1 MRKTPAKELVRL
13 RTGRD
18 IPDLLQELYVDRRY
32 NLTEIGNALGI
43 SRETVRL
50 WLDEAG
56 IQRPDLPP
64 VEFVA

>member
-18 IPDLLQELYVDRRY
+18 IPDLLRELYVDRRY
-32 NLTEIGNALGI
+32 NLTEIGTALGV

-50 WLDEAG
+50 WLDEAD
-56 IQRPDLPP
+56 IKRPEIPP
-64 VEFVA
+64 LEAIA